1 MVKPADCKSAALRG
15 IGGSS
20 PSASTRFCYYRLTVR
35 TADFRSANRGSIPRS
50 SSKVSIREVEK
61 RKARIVHDN
70 GDSTVSDFRWGIRKC
85 SNCSCSFEDYGQRA
99 SLCRDCKRA
108 YDREYHA
115 KRTDEAKKRK
125 QELQRKR
132 IDENRI
138 WLYEYFSEHPCVKCG
153 EDDPVVLEFDHLD
166 DTDKSFNISS
176 KPYASKECM
185 HQRRA
190 P

>member
-70 GDSTVSDFRWGIRKC
+70 GDSTVSFSVCSAVGSVVGLEPSGPSGRRFESFHTDQISKVIRIC
-85 SNCSCSFEDYGQRA
+85 
-99 SLCRDCKRA
+99 
-108 YDREYHA
+108 
-115 KRTDEAKKRK
+115 
-125 QELQRKR
+125 
-132 IDENRI
+132 
-138 WLYEYFSEHPCVKCG
+138 
-153 EDDPVVLEFDHLD
+153 
-166 DTDKSFNISS
+166 
-176 KPYASKECM
+176 
-185 HQRRA
+185 
-190 P
+190 